1 MARKKVNDKQTQKV
15 IDKHALQR
23 KTVLE
28 AAAKLFSERG
38 FAGTKMMHVAA
49 ALNISRPTLYYY
61 FDNKEKILASLVD
74 AVSVYSEN
82 LARSVADVKTDPVEA
97 LYEMVFN
104 YAVFVLQNPVIFRVV
119 ERSEDDLAPEVKKL
133 NKRAKRALLDR
144 FRGTIQR
151 GIEEGKFRVADPS
164 VAALT
169 IIGMCSW
176 SAWWFREDGRLTDHQ
191 VASQMADMA
200 VASLLRHDVVAV
212 SDDFVREAIVDLQS
226 AIERVQAAI
235 MHPHSGSRGN

>member
-1 MARKKVNDKQTQKV
+1 MAHKKVNEKRRQKV
-15 IDKHALQR
+15 SDKRALQR

-49 ALNISRPTLYYY
+49 ALNISRPALYYY

-97 LYEMVFN
+97 LQEMVFN
-104 YAVFVLQNPVIFRVV
+104 HAMFVLQNPVIFRVV
-119 ERSEDDLAPEVKKL
+119 ERSEDDLDPDAKEL

-144 FRGTIQR
+144 FRAIIQR
-151 GIEEGKFRVADPS
+151 GIKKGKFRAADPS
-164 VAALT
+164 IAALT

-176 SAWWFREDGRLTDHQ
+176 SAWWFRGDGRLTDHQ
-191 VASQMADMA
+191 VASQMAEMA
-200 VASLLRHDVVAV
+200 VASLLRHDMVAAP
-212 SDDFVREAIVDLQS
+212 DDFVREAIVDLQG
-226 AIERVQAAI
+226 AIERVQAA
-235 MHPHSGSRGN
+235 MTRTGPRAG